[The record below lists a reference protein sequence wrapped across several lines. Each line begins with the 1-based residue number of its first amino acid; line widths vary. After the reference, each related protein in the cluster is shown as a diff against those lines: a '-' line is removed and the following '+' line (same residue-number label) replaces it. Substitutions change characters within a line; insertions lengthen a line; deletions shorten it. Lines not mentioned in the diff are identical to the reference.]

1 MMIKK
6 TKTSPNAQASPALA
20 SPAKDYAKTPSS
32 ALTMATA
39 IRQLRLARGLTLQ
52 QLAQQIATD
61 AGNLSRIEQGKQGI
75 SAMMLDKLC
84 DALDTSPAQ
93 LYGYTASDNIA
104 DYANTTAL
112 TSIVASPAPASS
124 HANLTASLPTRPA
137 SHDAPQF
144 VSWFRSAAPYIHAF
158 GGKTFVIAFGGEVVA
173 DGQFTA
179 LSHDLNLLASLEVRL
194 ILVHGA
200 RPQIEAKL
208 KQANLQT
215 KLVDGL
221 RVTDDQAI
229 EIVKQANGAIRVDI
243 ESQLSMGLVDSPMAG
258 SDIRVASGNFV
269 TAKPLGVMQGVD
281 LQHTGEVRKI
291 DHIGIQKRLDD
302 GEVVLLSPMGYS
314 PTGEI
319 FNLAV
324 EDVAVSTAIAL
335 DADKLIFLMDKEGVH
350 NIRGELLRE
359 MTTQKAKN
367 LLQHVHHYGHAK
379 PSQPGAAPYI
389 TEDELY
395 YLPAAIRAC
404 ENGVARTHL
413 ICRHTDGAILQELFT
428 LQGIGT
434 MVTETPLEIMRQ
446 ADIDDVGALLKLIE
460 PLEAEGI
467 LVRRGRERLEMEIK
481 QFYVMEHD
489 GRVIGCAA
497 LYPFQQEKMVEF
509 ACLAIHPSYRG
520 AGRGDKLFHY
530 CEQQATE
537 MGFRRMFCLTTRTE
551 HWFIERGF
559 KQSQV
564 ADLPMGKQQLYNL
577 QRRSKVFIKS
587 L

>member
-1 MMIKK
+1 MMS
-6 TKTSPNAQASPALA
+6 TPPLYMSTTPAPTGTALGASIR
-20 SPAKDYAKTPSS
+20 S
-32 ALTMATA
+32 A
-39 IRQLRLARGLTLQ
+39 RKQRRLTLS
-52 QLAQQIATD
+52 QLAQRVGMTAS
-61 AGNLSRIEQGKQGI
+61 NLSRAECGKQSLSTQQLVQIAQALGCQPGQLLGHGI
-75 SAMMLDKLC
+75 HADYSSAH
-84 DALDTSPAQ
+84 P
-93 LYGYTASDNIA
+93 DNIA
-104 DYANTTAL
+104 P
-112 TSIVASPAPASS
+112 S
-124 HANLTASLPTRPA
+124 ANLSLKPYDAT
-137 SHDAPQF
+137 HHAPQF

-158 GGKTFVIAFGGEVVA
+158 GGKTFVIAFGGEVVS

-200 RPQIEAKL
+200 RPQIESRL
-208 KQANLQT
+208 KQSDLQT

-243 ESQLSMGLVDSPMAG
+243 ECQLSMGLIDSPMAG

-269 TAKPLGVMQGVD
+269 MAKPLGVVQGVD

-291 DHIGIQKRLDD
+291 DHVGIQKRLDD

-319 FNLAV
+319 FNLSL
-324 EDVAVSTAIAL
+324 EDVAVSTAMAL
-335 DADKLIFLMDKEGVH
+335 QADKLIFLMDQQGVH
-350 NIRGELLRE
+350 NVRGELLRE
-359 MTTQKAKN
+359 MTTLKAKN
-367 LLQHVHHYGHAK
+367 LLQHIHQQKTQEQHDA
-379 PSQPGAAPYI
+379 PSDIPYI
-389 TEDELY
+389 SEDELY
-395 YLPAAIRAC
+395 YLPAAIKAC

-446 ADIDDVGALLKLIE
+446 AHIEDIGMLLKLIE

-467 LVRRGRERLEMEIK
+467 LVRRGRERLETEIE

-497 LYPFQQEKMVEF
+497 LYPFVAEQMVEF

-520 AGRGDKLFHY
+520 GGRGDKLFHH
-530 CEQQATE
+530 CEQQAQQ
-537 MGFRRMFCLTTRTE
+537 MGFTQMFCLTTRTE

-559 KQSQV
+559 KLASLPQLPAARQQV
-564 ADLPMGKQQLYNL
+564 YNA